1 MCLKSLAGHLP
12 QIWWLSFS
20 PRPHSSSTLVGG
32 ESKEK
37 VFISTVLVQIKS
49 VKSPRN
55 CHSAAVITL
64 RLLTQHAFK
73 LPLALELLCS
83 NAAAFTQVRG
93 SSGGNEK
100 LKLKNCGEIQDSFF
114 FLPSIC
120 CDFKWIT
127 ATLKMMFPWL
137 DVGPWY
143 SQELE
148 LKATVLWG
156 FLRSP

>member
-1 MCLKSLAGHLP
+1 ML
-12 QIWWLSFS
+12 QIPCRPSATDLMTVFLTTPPLLFCTCWGREQRESF
-20 PRPHSSSTLVGG
+20 HIYL
-32 ESKEK
+32 
-37 VFISTVLVQIKS
+37 LVQIKS
-49 VKSPRN
+49 VENPPN

-83 NAAAFTQVRG
+83 NAAAFTQVKG

-100 LKLKNCGEIQDSFF
+100 LKLKNCGEIQDFF

-148 LKATVLWG
+148 LKATVPLG